1 MYVSGQVALDA
12 EGQVVGV
19 GDFEAQARQV
29 FMNIG
34 VALAAADMTIRHVVR
49 LGLCVTDMA
58 HLAILCRVRDEVV
71 DTDRPPASTLVQVA
85 GLIHPDL
92 LFEADVIA
100 VATR

>member
-34 VALAAADMTIRHVVR
+34 VALAAADMTVQHVVK
-49 LGLCVTDMA
+49 LGLYVTDMA
-58 HLAILCRVRDEVV
+58 HLATLRRVRDEVV
-71 DTDRPPASTLVQVA
+71 DTDRPPVSTLVQVA

-92 LFEADVIA
+92 LFEADVVA
-100 VATR
+100 VATW